1 MTEIDVHR
9 VPADLTARLRQ
20 AAAYLRAAEA
30 TQGGSSRVSLAQVVC
45 DCAPFD
51 AIRTILEAMLEY
63 SPQLGT
69 PDWYLSRTADAVV
82 LDFLDTRVIDTSDL
96 EATFGPGWPGVVR
109 VVQYLATE
117 VTPETGRA
125 LAERHDVMW
134 FAVDDLRSSDAHFCD
149 LETPTTR
156 AIAQQYADYRSGYDA
171 PPVPPEA
178 TQLHDAYLAVRKSMT
193 KTAIHTAESLG
204 EWAAPDEATEPL
216 TPAQLAMML
225 WAARAA
231 VLAEMGR
238 HRITDGQY
246 NALAAPLVGAPAPE
260 PAPADDELDDDDFDQ
275 DFEDDCESV
284 QARLTFHPSYTDG
297 WMELEVRR
305 VSCLRETPY
314 MYEEIEGGDVF
325 HEVLTVPSS
334 MDAAALEA
342 AKAEVCERLR
352 AHGLRLW
359 DDDWLDEGGFA
370 ILNDTKPLA

>member
-20 AAAYLRAAEA
+20 TAAYLRAAEA
-30 TQGGSSRVSLAQVVC
+30 TQGGSSRVSLAQAVC

-96 EATFGPGWPGVVR
+96 EVTFGPGWPGVVR

-178 TQLHDAYLAVRKSMT
+178 TQLQDAYLAARKSMT
-193 KTAIHTAESLG
+193 KNAIHTAEALG
-204 EWAAPDEATEPL
+204 EWAAPDEATEPM
-216 TPAQLAMML
+216 TPAQLAMTL

-246 NALAAPLVGAPAPE
+246 NALAAPLVGASAPE
-260 PAPADDELDDDDFDQ
+260 PAPAADELDDDDFDQ